1 MPRAIIVEDP
11 AHREEQ
17 RDYRDGLAE
26 KREPE
31 IGRADTAVTVAV
43 YGLLRE
49 IAGKNRSHGGR
60 SRKEFLDRA
69 ASVLEAQGYDRERA
83 LRVLR
88 RRLVRPPERFDTLLG
103 IKGNDGD
110 GHYEINP

>member
-1 MPRAIIVEDP
+1 MPRAISVADP

-17 RDYRDGLAE
+17 REYRDGLVT
-26 KREPE
+26 KGEPE
-31 IGRADTAVTVAV
+31 IGRADTAVAVAV

-49 IAGKNRSHGGR
+49 ISSKDRGHGRRSLVQ
-60 SRKEFLDRA
+60 FLEKA
-69 ASVLEAQGYDRERA
+69 ATVLEAQGYDRERA

-103 IKGNDGD
+103 LKGDDGD
-110 GHYEINP
+110 AHYEIIP

>member
-1 MPRAIIVEDP
+1 MPRAISVEDP

-17 RDYRDGLAE
+17 RDYREGLVV

-31 IGRADTAVTVAV
+31 VGRADTAVTVAV
-43 YGLLRE
+43 YGLLHE
-49 IAGKNRSHGGR
+49 IANKDRSHGRR
-60 SRKEFLDRA
+60 SLTQFLQKA
-69 ASVLEAQGYDRERA
+69 ATVLEAQGYDRERA

-103 IKGNDGD
+103 LKGDDGD
-110 GHYEINP
+110 GHYEIMP

>member
-17 RDYRDGLAE
+17 RDYRDGLVE

-49 IAGKNRSHGGR
+49 IAGKDRGRGRRSLG
-60 SRKEFLDRA
+60 EFLSKA

-103 IKGNDGD
+103 LKGDDGD
-110 GHYEINP
+110 AHYEIMP